1 MTWLR
6 TGRSVTSQGA
16 PRTGG
21 APMDVRPS
29 TKMTLT
35 NRPPTSI
42 PRVSLL
48 GLVAMDMI
56 VSAYLATTWRP
67 DYFCPCQ
74 NKRGIRRWGLCVLK
88 EEPSGDWGH
97 LKQSLLAGPQ
107 VVYSDDLPLPT
118 PSPPAST
125 ATTVSL
131 WPLHLIMGPLS
142 REDLQSGAPA
152 SCLHQL
158 QEGKAIASEGRLP
171 AWRWGCQS
179 WAPPPPGFERT
190 KRRRGW

>member
-1 MTWLR
+1 
-6 TGRSVTSQGA
+6 
-16 PRTGG
+16 
-21 APMDVRPS
+21 MDVRPS

-107 VVYSDDLPLPT
+107 VVYSDDLPLPPLPANQHSDHCLPLT
-118 PSPPAST
+118 TTLDYGAIVPGRPSVGGTSLLSPPA
-125 ATTVSL
+125 AGRKGNCL
-131 WPLHLIMGPLS
+131 GGQAARLEMGLS
-142 REDLQSGAPA
+142 ERGA
-152 SCLHQL
+152 S
-158 QEGKAIASEGRLP
+158 SSRV
-171 AWRWGCQS
+171 
-179 WAPPPPGFERT
+179 
-190 KRRRGW
+190 